1 VIGVIG
7 GIGPLAGAHVYER
20 LVRLTPASSD
30 QEHPSVVLLSRPFP
44 SRIAHLTGGGDS
56 PLPYLVDAVRSLRA
70 FGCTV
75 LALASATTHAYRE
88 AVERRTGTRIVDG
101 LAATTAELS
110 ARHATDG
117 VVFCSSP
124 TRRLGLYERTWP
136 ADVGLHYPT
145 DTEQLSLDRLIDGVK
160 SGKGSAETLRTLIDR
175 YTGNGMVCVLGCTE
189 LPVLWQPREPADG
202 VISVSDAIAA
212 AAVTEAMALSAYQDP
227 RKPA

>member
-1 VIGVIG
+1 
-7 GIGPLAGAHVYER
+7 
-20 LVRLTPASSD
+20 
-30 QEHPSVVLLSRPFP
+30 
-44 SRIAHLTGGGDS
+44 
-56 PLPYLVDAVRSLRA
+56 
-70 FGCTV
+70 
-75 LALASATTHAYRE
+75 
-88 AVERRTGTRIVDG
+88 
-101 LAATTAELS
+101 
-110 ARHATDG
+110 
-117 VVFCSSP
+117 
-124 TRRLGLYERTWP
+124 
-136 ADVGLHYPT
+136 VGLHYPT